1 MCHAS
6 SSSGC
11 RSTRRCALWARRL
24 LRITALAMSS
34 SLTLCH
40 GSRSRRACAA
50 DSRCRRAS
58 NCGSRCSARSSIRSR
73 RSRTDI
79 PASGRMSR
87 TADGAES
94 SSRCKASISAC
105 ASRNGDNPRQ
115 SRPNS
120 SSSRS
125 ARPSNTCAPSA
136 SAARVRRMHFLASW
150 IPECRASPS
159 WASRVCACSSCP
171 LANAIRRDP
180 MAESSSNEV
189 VEAMATLS
197 CGIEA
202 ILMMNEHHE
211 DRW

>member
-11 RSTRRCALWARRL
+11 RSTRRRALSARRL

-40 GSRSRRACAA
+40 GRRSRRACAA
-50 DSRCRRAS
+50 DNRWRRAS
-58 NCGSRCSARSSIRSR
+58 NCGSRCSACCSITSR
-73 RSRTDI
+73 RFRTAI

-87 TADGAES
+87 TVGGAES
-94 SSRCKASISAC
+94 SSRCSASISAC
-105 ASRNGDNPRQ
+105 ASRSGDNPRQ
-115 SRPNS
+115 SRPSS

-125 ARPSNTCAPSA
+125 ARPSNTRAPSA

-159 WASRVCACSSCP
+159 WAKRLCACSSCP

-180 MAESSSNEV
+180 MAGSPSNDV
-189 VEAMATLS
+189 VEAIATLS

-211 DRW
+211 DRR